1 MDEVYIFNSL
11 NLLNHDV
18 TVFVQIYKALI
29 SSIQFEI
36 FFASHL
42 ANHILGGLC
51 HRSLKMHVVY
61 FDQLLFSPF
70 SSFVALKWLVEYN
83 CFFFSV
89 SSQAK

>member
-61 FDQLLFSPF
+61 FDQLLSHHFPH
-70 SSFVALKWLVEYN
+70 LLP
-83 CFFFSV
+83 
-89 SSQAK
+89 